1 MTEPELCF
9 LSARELAARIRC
21 RDLSARE
28 VLEAHLAQVEH
39 VNPKVNAIV
48 TLTAERAM
56 EAAVAA
62 DEALARGEPIGVLH
76 GLPVV
81 HKDLVPT
88 KGVRTTQGSPIFAN
102 QVPDRDGLIVERLRN
117 AGAIMIG
124 KSNTPE
130 FGAGSQTFNPVFGA
144 TLNPHDLSRT
154 CGGSSGGAAVSLA
167 CGLVPIADGSD
178 TGGSLRNPAA
188 FCNVVGLRTTPGRVP
203 TWPSAALWNP
213 LPVQGPM
220 GRTAEDVALML
231 SAIAGPDPRTPL
243 AINDPGLRF
252 ARALD
257 RDLRGVRVAW
267 SPTLGGLPIDPEV
280 VAVLAEARKAV
291 EALGC
296 VVEDVDPDLSGA
308 DEVFEVFRAVGFNT
322 GLGPVYDRHPDQVK
336 ESVAWNIAEGRAL
349 TGEQVANAE
358 RLRTALFARFQEFMT
373 TYEFVLCPVTQV
385 PPFPVD
391 VEYPTEVAG
400 VQMQSYIEWMRSCCR
415 ITSTS
420 HPAASVP
427 GGFTA
432 GGLPVGLQVVG
443 RYGGEFSI
451 LQFAHAFQQATRHH
465 LRRPAVAL

>member
-9 LSARELAARIRC
+9 LSARELAARIRS
-21 RDLSARE
+21 RELSARE
-28 VLEAHLAQVEH
+28 VLDAHLAQVER

-56 EAAVAA
+56 EAATAA
-62 DEALARGEPIGVLH
+62 DEALARGERVGVLH

-243 AINDPGLRF
+243 AINEPGVHF
-252 ARALD
+252 ARSLD

-280 VAVLAEARKAV
+280 LAVLAEARKAV

-358 RLRTALFARFQEFMT
+358 RLRTALFNRFQEFMA
-373 TYEFVLCPVTQV
+373 TYEFLLCPVTQV

-400 VQMQSYIEWMRSCCR
+400 VRMQSYIEWMRSCCR

-427 GGFTA
+427 GGFTSA
-432 GGLPVGLQVVG
+432 GLPVGLQVVG

-451 LQFAHAFQQATRHH
+451 LQFAHAFQQATGHH